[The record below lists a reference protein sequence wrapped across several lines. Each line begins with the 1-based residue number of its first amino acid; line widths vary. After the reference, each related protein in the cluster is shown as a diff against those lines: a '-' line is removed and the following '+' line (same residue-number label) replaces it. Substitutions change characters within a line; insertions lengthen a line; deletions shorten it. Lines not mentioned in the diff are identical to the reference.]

1 MRFRTEIRVHASVK
15 TNSDP
20 CGHHLFLM
28 CSPERWEASP
38 RFYRPV
44 NTEPSPHARA
54 HVQGAGITSAVI
66 STHCLPSSVLD
77 TPRTLHNFSDSLLIR
92 TFMIFTLQI
101 RTGVQKLQSLGQIR
115 QLSVLVNSVPW
126 EHRHACSFVRCLWLL
141 LCCSGS
147 GESLLWRPFR

>member
-1 MRFRTEIRVHASVK
+1 MLRWRPTVIHAAIISSWCAVQRGGRLVPGSTDPSIQNPAPTPEPMCRVQ
-15 TNSDP
+15 
-20 CGHHLFLM
+20 G
-28 CSPERWEASP
+28 SP
-38 RFYRPV
+38 RQSLALTVCRALCWI
-44 NTEPSPHARA
+44 PHG
-54 HVQGAGITSAVI
+54 HFTTSQ
-66 STHCLPSSVLD
+66 H
-77 TPRTLHNFSDSLLIR
+77 SLLIR